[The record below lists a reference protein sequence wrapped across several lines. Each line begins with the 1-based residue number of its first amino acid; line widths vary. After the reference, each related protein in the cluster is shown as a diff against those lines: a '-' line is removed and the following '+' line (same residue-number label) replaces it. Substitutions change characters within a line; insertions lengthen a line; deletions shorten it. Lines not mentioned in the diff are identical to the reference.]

1 MKIQKRKKKRLMMM
15 LSLWLPDFILITTH
29 TNINIISI
37 GPNIGPKNV
46 EVVALN
52 NPLFFTLSFYTPFL
66 CFAAMLFF

>member
-29 TNINIISI
+29 TNINILSI

-46 EVVALN
+46 EVLALN
-52 NPLFFTLSFYTPFL
+52 NPLFFYSFFFTPFL